1 MVLRNAVRSM
11 QSFQNPV
18 LGFSGQGEGVY
29 LEGKKKKRDAALE
42 GLGTPEER
50 VLDERRKKQEE
61 RLLWEQW
68 WHGPI
73 DKRVFPGGQEVS
85 PI

>member
-1 MVLRNAVRSM
+1 MQYVRCRVSRT
-11 QSFQNPV
+11 QSS
-18 LGFSGQGEGVY
+18 GFLAKGKASTWKV
-29 LEGKKKKRDAALE
+29 KKKKNIWTAALE
-42 GLGTPEER
+42 GLSTPEER

>member
-1 MVLRNAVRSM
+1 M

-29 LEGKKKKRDAALE
+29 LEGTKKKKHIWLAALE
-42 GLGTPEER
+42 GLTTPEER

-73 DKRVFPGGQEVS
+73 DKLVFPGGQEVS